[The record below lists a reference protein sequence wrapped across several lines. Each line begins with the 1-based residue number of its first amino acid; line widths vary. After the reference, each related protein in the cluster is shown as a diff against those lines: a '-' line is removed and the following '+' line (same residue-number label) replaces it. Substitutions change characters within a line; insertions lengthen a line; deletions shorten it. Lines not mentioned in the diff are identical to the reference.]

1 MNHPI
6 TGRAAFIQD
15 GILIEIGFSKTFQ
28 INQIIN
34 YLCQQYQIKPNQ
46 IVSIT
51 MRNRKAIKAQ
61 KEEALRNY
69 NLSRG
74 NR

>member
-6 TGRAAFIQD
+6 TGRVAFIQD
-15 GILIEIGFSKTFQ
+15 GILIEISFSKAFP

-34 YLCQQYQIKPNQ
+34 CLCQEYSLKPNQ

-61 KEEALRNY
+61 KDEALRNY
-69 NLSRG
+69 KLSRAIQ
-74 NR
+74 